1 MDIKKICVMGLG
13 YIGLPTASLL
23 ANSGFQVVGVD
34 KQTRLVKIIND
45 GGVHIEEPGL
55 KTLVNAAVNSG
66 FLKACEHA
74 EKADVFF
81 IAVPTPVKEDAG
93 RKVVDLSFVQAAAEE
108 VGDYLQQG
116 NLVILESTSPPKTT
130 NTVVG
135 PLLEKRSGL
144 KAGNDFYLAHCPERV
159 LPGNTLKELIQNNR
173 VIGGI
178 NPESAEQA
186 HSLYKR
192 FVEGKISLTD
202 ATTAEMVKLIENSYR
217 DVNIALANEIAAI
230 CENAGIDAWEA
241 INLANLHPR
250 VHLHQPGPGVGGHC
264 ISVDPWF
271 IISEFRDEAKMIR
284 LGREINECQP
294 AKVVQF
300 LNKLL
305 KGIKKPVVTVMGIT
319 YKGNIDDIR
328 ESPALKIIEQ
338 LERIGVQVKVYDPHV
353 MQFAYETNNL
363 KEAFRGSDC
372 ALVLA
377 DHDEFSFLY
386 PKELATLMRT
396 KQIYDTRNCIERNL
410 WEENGFRCYLLGQ
423 GNEAL

>member
-1 MDIKKICVMGLG
+1 MQ
-13 YIGLPTASLL
+13 LL
-23 ANSGFQVVGVD
+23 Q
-34 KQTRLVKIIND
+34 
-45 GGVHIEEPGL
+45 
-55 KTLVNAAVNSG
+55 
-66 FLKACEHA
+66 
-74 EKADVFF
+74 
-81 IAVPTPVKEDAG
+81 
-93 RKVVDLSFVQAAAEE
+93 
-108 VGDYLQQG
+108 
-116 NLVILESTSPPKTT
+116 
-130 NTVVG
+130 
-135 PLLEKRSGL
+135 
-144 KAGNDFYLAHCPERV
+144 
-159 LPGNTLKELIQNNR
+159 
-173 VIGGI
+173 
-178 NPESAEQA
+178 
-186 HSLYKR
+186 
-192 FVEGKISLTD
+192 
-202 ATTAEMVKLIENSYR
+202 IENSYR

-328 ESPALKIIEQ
+328 ESPALKIIDE